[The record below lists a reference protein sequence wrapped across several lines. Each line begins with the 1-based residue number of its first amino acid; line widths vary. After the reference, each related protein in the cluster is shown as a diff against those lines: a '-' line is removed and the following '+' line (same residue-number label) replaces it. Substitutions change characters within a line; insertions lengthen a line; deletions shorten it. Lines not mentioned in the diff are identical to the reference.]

1 MIVQCTSCGQT
12 WQRDPILEVACP
24 TCHVHIGRRCK
35 RPSGHQ
41 ASDYHIARN
50 LLAIKHVPGYGHC
63 PAAHP
68 PTAVA
73 PSLRTASQ
81 LALQL

>member
-1 MIVQCTSCGQT
+1 MTVQCTGCGQI
-12 WQRDPILEVACP
+12 WQREPILEVACP
-24 TCHVHIGRRCK
+24 TCHARIGRRCK

-41 ASDYHIARN
+41 AGDYHIARD
-50 LLAIKHVPGYGHC
+50 LLAIERVAGYGHC

-68 PTAVA
+68 PTAAVS
-73 PSLRTASQ
+73 SLHTASQ

>member
-1 MIVQCTSCGQT
+1 MTVQCTSCGQI
-12 WQRDPILEVACP
+12 WPRDPILEVACP
-24 TCHVHIGRRCK
+24 TCYARIGRRCK

-41 ASDYHIARN
+41 AGDYHIARD
-50 LLAIKHVPGYGHC
+50 LLAIERVPGYGYC

-68 PTAVA
+68 PAAVA